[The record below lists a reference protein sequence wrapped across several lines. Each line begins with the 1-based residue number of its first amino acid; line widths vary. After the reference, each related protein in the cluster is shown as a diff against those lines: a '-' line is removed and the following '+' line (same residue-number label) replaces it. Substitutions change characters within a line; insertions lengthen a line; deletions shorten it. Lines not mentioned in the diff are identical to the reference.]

1 VLERQKSVNHL
12 SYNCRKLA
20 ATRRI
25 QAEGGQAKME
35 GRKQAISIRLN
46 AADLRNVR
54 KLARRL
60 GVRNSDVIRFA
71 LKSCI
76 GRLEPLLQ
84 PDTKGRDLVPVFVEA
99 GADLVRYL
107 DLDATRI
114 DAIINDD
121 VVDGN
126 RVERADVHLLAG
138 AQPSYARLR
147 TGSLGPRSVPSLS
160 PGDEDRLLNQSLQR
174 YFYDKYVYDTP
185 TQIGAPRESNGSQ
198 LP

>member
-1 VLERQKSVNHL
+1 
-12 SYNCRKLA
+12 
-20 ATRRI
+20 
-25 QAEGGQAKME
+25 ME

-46 AADLRNVR
+46 AADLRNLR

-76 GRLEPLLQ
+76 ARLEPLLQ
-84 PDTKGRDLVPVFVEA
+84 PDAQGRDLVPMFVEA
-99 GADLVRYL
+99 GTDLVRYL

-114 DAIINDD
+114 DAIINDG

-126 RVERADVHLLAG
+126 RVERADIHLLAG
-138 AQPSYARLR
+138 AGMQHSYARMR
-147 TGSLGPRSVPSLS
+147 PVAAGGPRTRVSLS
-160 PGDEDRLLNQSLQR
+160 PGEEDGLLGHSLHR
-174 YFYDKYVYDTP
+174 YFYAKYMSEAS
-185 TQIGAPRESNGSQ
+185 TQTDAAPEAARSQ